1 MPVILKIESFANRAP
16 AIPRHLARA
25 LQLQSHVNAI
35 CPQIPENAPFDPV
48 QRQWING
55 YLAGLFSGRAQAE
68 TPRAT
73 LGPLLFLWGTQTGG
87 AESLARKFAKDAVAR
102 GFDAK
107 AMGLDASTPADLTLQ
122 SRACIITSTYG
133 DGEMPDNAQSF
144 WEALASDEAP
154 RLENL
159 SFSVLALGDRNYTQF
174 CRAGLLFDERLAALG
189 AKRVLPRV
197 DCDVDEETKGHQWF
211 ANLMTV
217 LAPGSVADASPSGE
231 NNNSHNKSRPYQA
244 KLKTNRLL
252 TGEGSAKETRHFEI
266 VLDGSGLEYE
276 VGDALGVIPTNC
288 PDFVAEILSSAG
300 LDGSETV
307 TLKDGSTATVRDAL
321 VSKFDLAPFIA
332 KLPEPVAAS
341 DLVAPLRPLQ
351 HRLYSI
357 SSSPKAHP
365 GEVHLTVGIVRYE
378 LDGKPRK
385 GACSTFLADRADGTV
400 PVFIH
405 KSPGFRLP
413 AEGKTPVIMIGPGTG
428 IAPFRAFLEERRATA
443 PDSRNWL
450 FFGDQHAGSDFLY
463 QEELGE
469 MFAEGVLTQLDTA
482 FSRDQERK
490 IYVQDRMHEKA
501 ATLWAWIEEGA
512 HLYVCGDAKRMAK
525 DVDEML
531 HRIIAEQGGLTA
543 EEAKAYV
550 GRLKTAKRYQRD
562 VY

>member
-1 MPVILKIESFANRAP
+1 MNST
-16 AIPRHLARA
+16 
-25 LQLQSHVNAI
+25 
-35 CPQIPENAPFDPV
+35 CPQIPENAPFNPV

-55 YLAGLFSGRAQAE
+55 YLAGLFSGRVRNEA
-68 TPRAT
+68 PRPS
-73 LGPLLFLWGTQTGG
+73 LGTLLFLYGSQTGG
-87 AESLARKFAKDAVAR
+87 SEGLAKKFAKDAIGR
-102 GFDAK
+102 GFEAK
-107 AMGLDASTPADLTLQ
+107 AIGLDASHPSELPNT
-122 SRACIITSTYG
+122 SRVCIITSTYG
-133 DGEMPDNAQSF
+133 DGDMPDNAQAF
-144 WEALASDEAP
+144 WDALIADNAP

-174 CRAGLLFDERLAALG
+174 CRAGVLFDERLAALG

-197 DCDVDEETKGHQWF
+197 DCDVDDETKGHQWF
-211 ANLMTV
+211 ADLMGV
-217 LAPGSVADASPSGE
+217 LAPDSAAASNSSSHEEMPADYSKTNPF
-231 NNNSHNKSRPYQA
+231 PA

-288 PDFVAEILSSAG
+288 PDFVSEILSAAG
-300 LDGSETV
+300 LEGNETV
-307 TLKDGSTATVRDAL
+307 TLKDGSTTTVRAAL
-321 VSKFDLAPFIA
+321 VSKFDLSPFIA
-332 KLPEPVAAS
+332 RLPETLAAEE
-341 DLVAPLRPLQ
+341 LVSSLRPLQ

-378 LDGKPRK
+378 LEGKERK
-385 GACSTFLADRADGTV
+385 GVCSTFLADRADVVV

-413 AEGKTPVIMIGPGTG
+413 VDTSKPVIMIGPGTG

-443 PDSRNWL
+443 PESRNWL
-450 FFGDQHAGSDFLY
+450 FFGDQHAATDFLY
-463 QEELGE
+463 QEQLGE
-469 MFAEGVLTQLDTA
+469 MFSEGVLTQLDTA
-482 FSRDQERK
+482 FSRDQETK

-501 ATLWAWIEEGA
+501 AQLWAWLNDGA

-525 DVDEML
+525 DVDAML
-531 HRIIAEQGGLTA
+531 LRIIREQGKLS
-543 EEAKAYV
+543 EEDAKAYV
-550 GRLKTAKRYQRD
+550 ARMKTEKRYQRD